1 MTPSSPKSTAVTSR
15 TLIRSAGRAV
25 QILLLIAGS
34 DSGLT
39 AKQVASGMK
48 IPLATV
54 YHLLN
59 TLLDEG
65 VLEKDNAHRFWIG
78 ARASVIADAVNRRNA
93 VPPRLLIALNRVAAV
108 TGETAYLSAWRG
120 DQIVVLGTVEGSQAV
135 RVSGLTA
142 DYTEDIHARAS
153 GKLLLAFSTEETR
166 SAILSRM
173 TLRTITPTTITD
185 VATLNKELEQVRQQG
200 VAFDRQEFH
209 VGVDCIAAPIRAGGQ
224 VIAALTVSSP
234 SERFARDSGEITQKL
249 IQAAAAAS
257 TG

>member
-1 MTPSSPKSTAVTSR
+1 MTVAEPRPVTTG

-25 QILLLIAGS
+25 QILIHIASS

-39 AKQVASGMK
+39 AKQVASEMN
-48 IPLATV
+48 IPLATA

-59 TLLDEG
+59 TLLNER
-65 VLEKDNAHRFWIG
+65 VVEKDDAHRFRIG
-78 ARASVIADAVNRRNA
+78 PRASVIADAVNRRNA

-120 DQIVVLGTVEGSQAV
+120 AQIVVLGMVEGSQAV

-166 SAILSRM
+166 EAMLSRL
-173 TLRTITPTTITD
+173 TLRPITETTITD
-185 VATLNKELEQVRQQG
+185 LATLRRELEEVRHQG

-209 VGVDCIAAPIRAGGQ
+209 VGVDCVAAPIRTGKH
-224 VIAALTVSSP
+224 VVAALTVSSP
-234 SERFARDSGEITQKL
+234 SERFARDQAEIIQKL
-249 IQAAAAAS
+249 LQAAAGAS
-257 TG
+257 IPQ